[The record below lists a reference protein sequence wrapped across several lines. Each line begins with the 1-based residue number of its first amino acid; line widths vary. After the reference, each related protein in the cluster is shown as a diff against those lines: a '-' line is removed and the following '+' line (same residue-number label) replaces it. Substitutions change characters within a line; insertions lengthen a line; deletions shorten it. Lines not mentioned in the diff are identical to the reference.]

1 MSINWITEIEDAKAT
16 NYNGMTNIVKKV
28 RFILRG
34 TDGTNK
40 AANFFPVT
48 LDYPDKENFIEFEDL
63 KKDQIEKWV
72 MDKVG
77 EDHINALK
85 NGITAELEAKKI
97 EDPDNPVLKRIEL
110 PS

>member
-1 MSINWITEIEDAKAT
+1 MSITWITQITDAKST
-16 NYNGMTNIVKKV
+16 NINGMTNIVKKV

-34 TDGTNK
+34 TDGDNTV
-40 AANFFPVT
+40 ANFFTVT
-48 LDYPDKENFIEFEDL
+48 LDYPDKENFTAFEDL
-63 KKDQIEKWV
+63 TRDQIEKWV